1 MKEIHAYL
9 NEDGTYRIEIVG
21 KVRHE
26 VAEINGQPIGM
37 ESVQTVTYVQR
48 ASIQINELDD
58 DKNITAS
65 VVLGG

>member
-37 ESVQTVTYVQR
+37 ESIQTVTYVQR